1 LKGGGTV
8 RKNNWDIGLRIKL
21 FISMFLMLLAFYIIL
36 LIVVSRRYFDFWQDI
51 DWQFL
56 IILSAIYGFLG
67 ANRYKKIDTE
77 IPIADKAGFKAL
89 LKDCIEYT
97 RLKIISEGNDTF
109 LLKPKL
115 VWTDLWLWN
124 ERVAVTVEENQ
135 AIIKGPGIYV
145 EKLKTM
151 LDAFS

>member
-1 LKGGGTV
+1 VGKD
-8 RKNNWDIGLRIKL
+8 NWDIGLRIKL
-21 FISMFLMLLAFYIIL
+21 FVSMFLMLLAFYAVL
-36 LIVVSRRYFDFWQDI
+36 LIIISGRNFDFWHDI

-56 IILSAIYGFLG
+56 IILSVIFGFFG
-67 ANRYKKIDTE
+67 ANRYKKIE
-77 IPIADKAGFKAL
+77 INLPIADKTGFKVI

-97 RLKIISEGNDTF
+97 RLKIISEENDTF

-115 VWTDLWLWN
+115 GWTDLWLWK
-124 ERVAVTVEENQ
+124 ERVTVTIEENQ

>member
-1 LKGGGTV
+1 MGKD
-8 RKNNWDIGLRIKL
+8 NWDIGLRIKL
-21 FISMFLMLLAFYIIL
+21 FVSMFLMLLAFYAVL
-36 LIVVSRRYFDFWQDI
+36 LIIISGRNFDFWHDI

-56 IILSAIYGFLG
+56 IILSVIFGFFG
-67 ANRYKKIDTE
+67 ANRYKKIE
-77 IPIADKAGFKAL
+77 INLPIADKTGFKVI

-97 RLKIISEGNDTF
+97 RLKIISEENDTF

-115 VWTDLWLWN
+115 GWTDLWLWK
-124 ERVAVTVEENQ
+124 ERVTVTIEENQ